1 MSPGTWAPPVETAQ
15 PHVPATMLV
24 LFPLLS
30 GEHIYLP
37 SPLSPLSL
45 LSLLSLPLV
54 LVLSADFWTFYFSRN
69 TP

>member
-1 MSPGTWAPPVETAQ
+1 
-15 PHVPATMLV
+15 MLV

-45 LSLLSLPLV
+45 ISLPLV